1 MSPKGR
7 GHDVQPARRGRTP
20 RRAAPEHKRG
30 LRSTGAARRYRRAR
44 HTIYTNENSV
54 SLPIFHMVSGAPEP
68 VAPYSHAVEID
79 GWLFVTGQLA
89 TDVHNDPAD
98 MPEGIEAQTD
108 KVMQNLRTVLQGVGV
123 GFENVVCVRVFLTH
137 FEEDY
142 SKMNRIYA
150 SYFSED
156 KRPARTCVG
165 VTALA
170 GGGRVEIDLIARRP

>member
-1 MSPKGR
+1 MG
-7 GHDVQPARRGRTP
+7 T
-20 RRAAPEHKRG
+20 
-30 LRSTGAARRYRRAR
+30 
-44 HTIYTNENSV
+44 
-54 SLPIFHMVSGAPEP
+54 PIFHMIEGAPEP

-89 TDVHNDPAD
+89 TDVRCAPAD
-98 MPEGIEAQTD
+98 MPAGIEAQTD

-137 FEEDY
+137 FEKDY
-142 SKMNRIYA
+142 AKMNRVYA
-150 SYFSED
+150 SYFPED
-156 KRPARTCVG
+156 ERPARTCVG